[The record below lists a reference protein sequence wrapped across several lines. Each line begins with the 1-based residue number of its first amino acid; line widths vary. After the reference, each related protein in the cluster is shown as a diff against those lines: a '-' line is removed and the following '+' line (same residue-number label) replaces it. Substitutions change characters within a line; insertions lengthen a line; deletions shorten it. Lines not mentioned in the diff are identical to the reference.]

1 MIYLDNSATT
11 FAIPEVRE
19 KMADALSVH
28 FGNPSSLHNMGMEGE
43 DFLKESRKI
52 IAGTLKCKEKEILFT
67 SGGTES
73 NNLALIGGCDA
84 AKRKGMHIL
93 TTPIEH
99 ASVAEPIKHLADL
112 GYETEY
118 LRVDGEGFVDL
129 DDLREKLKSDTIMV
143 SVMAVNNEIG
153 TIEPITEIASIIK
166 NHNKNG
172 GSALFHVDAI
182 QAYGKIPVN
191 LKDGIDLLSVSGHKF
206 HGPKGSGF
214 LYVREGVKVNPIIF
228 GGGQETG
235 KRSGTENVPAIAGL
249 GVACKMAI
257 ENLEDN
263 MTNMREIKRGFKNEL
278 TSIEGVSF
286 NGPKDDEKLAPHI
299 LSVSVKGVRA
309 EVLLHALEDKE
320 IFVSAGSACS
330 SNKPQTSKTL
340 LAIDL
345 DRSLLDSTI
354 RVSLSRFNTKEEL
367 EKAAKAFAEIVP
379 ALQKYSRH

>member
-11 FAIPEVRE
+11 FALPEVRE

-52 IAGTLKCKEKEILFT
+52 IANTLKCKEKEILFT

-84 AKRKGMHIL
+84 AKRRGMHIL

-99 ASVAEPIKHLADL
+99 ASVAEPIKHLSEL
-112 GYETEY
+112 GYEVEY
-118 LRVDGEGFVDL
+118 LKVDKEGFVDL
-129 DDLREKLKSDTIMV
+129 EDLKAKLKAETIMV

-153 TIEPITEIASIIK
+153 TIEPVNEIAQIIK
-166 NHNKNG
+166 AHNASG
-172 GSALFHVDAI
+172 GATLFHVDAI

-191 LKDGIDLLSVSGHKF
+191 VKDGIDLMSVSGHKF

-214 LYVREGVKVNPIIF
+214 LYVKEGVKVNPIIF

-249 GVACKMAI
+249 GVASKLAI
-257 ENLEDN
+257 DGLDENIKK
-263 MTNMREIKRGFKNEL
+263 MREIKTGFKNEL
-278 TSIEGVSF
+278 SKIDGISF

-309 EVLLHALEDKE
+309 EVLLHALEDKG

-330 SNKPQTSKTL
+330 SNKPQTSRTL
-340 LAIDL
+340 LAIEL
-345 DRSLLDSTI
+345 DNTLLDSTI

-367 EKAAKAFAEIVP
+367 DEAAKAFSEIVP
-379 ALQKYSRH
+379 MLQKYSRH

>member
-112 GYETEY
+112 GFEAEY
-118 LRVDGEGFVDL
+118 LKVDSEGFVDL
-129 DDLREKLKSDTIMV
+129 DDLEEKLRPDTIMV

-153 TIEPITEIASIIK
+153 TVEPISEIGNIIK

-172 GSALFHVDAI
+172 GATLFHVDAI

-249 GVACKMAI
+249 GVACKKAI
-257 ENLEDN
+257 TDLEENAA
-263 MTNMREIKRGFKNEL
+263 NMREIKREFMTRL
-278 TSIEGVSF
+278 SAIDGVSF
-286 NGPKDDEKLAPHI
+286 NGPKDYEKLAPHI
-299 LSVSVKGVRA
+299 LSVSVNGVRA
-309 EVLLHALEDKE
+309 EVLLHALEERE

-330 SNKPQTSKTL
+330 SNKPQTSRTL
-340 LAIDL
+340 LAIEL
-345 DRSLLDSTI
+345 DRNLLDSTVRI
-354 RVSLSRFNTKEEL
+354 SLSRFNTKEEL
-367 EKAAKAFAEIVP
+367 LEAAKAFSEIVP
-379 ALQKYSRH
+379 MLKKYSRH

>member
-52 IAGTLKCKEKEILFT
+52 IANTLKCKEKEILFT

-84 AKRKGMHIL
+84 AKRKGNHIL

-99 ASVAEPIKHLADL
+99 ASVSEPIKHLAEL
-112 GYETEY
+112 GFETEY
-118 LRVDGEGFVDL
+118 LKVDHEGFVDL
-129 DDLREKLKSDTIMV
+129 DDLKAKLRPDTIMV

-153 TIEPITEIASIIK
+153 TIEPISEIAKIVK
-166 NHNKNG
+166 ANG
-172 GSALFHVDAI
+172 NTLFHVDAI

-191 LKDGIDLLSVSGHKF
+191 IKDGIDLLSVSGHKF

-214 LYVREGVKVNPIIF
+214 LYVKEGVKVNPIIF

-249 GVACKMAI
+249 GVACKLAI
-257 ENLEDN
+257 DGLSDN
-263 MTNMREIKRGFKNEL
+263 IIKMREIKADFRRKL
-278 TSIEGVSF
+278 SAIDGVSF

-309 EVLLHALEDKE
+309 EVLLHSLEDKG

-330 SNKPQTSKTL
+330 SNKPQTSRTL
-340 LAIDL
+340 LAIEL
-345 DRSLLDSTI
+345 DNALLDSTV

-367 EKAAKAFAEIVP
+367 EEAANAFAEIVP
-379 ALQKYSRH
+379 MLQKYSRH

>member
-11 FAIPEVRE
+11 FALPEVRE

-43 DFLKESRKI
+43 DFLKETRKI
-52 IAGTLKCKEKEILFT
+52 VAGTLHCKEKEILFT

-84 AKRKGMHIL
+84 AKRKGKHII

-99 ASVAEPIKHLADL
+99 ASVSEPVKHLEEL
-112 GYETEY
+112 GYEVEY
-118 LRVDGEGFVDL
+118 LLVDGEGFVCL
-129 DDLREKLKSDTIMV
+129 EDLRSKLRPDTIMV

-153 TIEPITEIASIIK
+153 TIEPVPEIAKIIK
-166 NHNKNG
+166 EHNKSG
-172 GSALFHVDAI
+172 GNALFHVDAI

-191 LKDGIDLLSVSGHKF
+191 VKDGIDLLSVSGHKF

-214 LYVREGVKVNPIIF
+214 LFVREGVKVNPIIF

-249 GVACKMAI
+249 GVACKIAI
-257 ENLEDN
+257 DGLENTALD
-263 MTNMREIKRGFKNEL
+263 MRRIKNEFRKRL
-278 TSIEGVSF
+278 SVVDGVSF

-299 LSVSVKGVRA
+299 LSVSVSGVRA

-340 LAIDL
+340 LAVGL
-345 DRSLLDSTI
+345 DKALLDSTV
-354 RVSLSRFNTKEEL
+354 RVSLSRFNTMEEI
-367 EKAAKAFAEIVP
+367 EQAAQAFAEIIPV
-379 ALQKYSRH
+379 LQKYSRH